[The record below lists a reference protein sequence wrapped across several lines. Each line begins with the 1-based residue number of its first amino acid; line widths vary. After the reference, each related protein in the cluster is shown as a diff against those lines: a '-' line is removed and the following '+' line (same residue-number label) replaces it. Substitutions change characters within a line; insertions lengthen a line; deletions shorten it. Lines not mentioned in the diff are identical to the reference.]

1 MPTPYRLV
9 TERLELRCWDP
20 REAPALKAALD
31 DSLEHLRAWMPWAH
45 EEPSTPAELTERLRG
60 FRAGFDRDE
69 FYFYGAWMG
78 DEVVG
83 GPGLHRRVGDAAL
96 EIGYWI
102 RAGRT
107 QQGLAA
113 EAASALTRAAFE
125 LCGVERVE
133 IHVDP
138 RNAPSLGVPR
148 KLGYAEEAT
157 LRRRLPPC
165 PPGAPRGDV
174 TIFSLLDE
182 EFRASPL
189 AAFPLEAYDAA
200 GNRVIQTIG

>member
-1 MPTPYRLV
+1 VPYRIV

-20 REAPALKAALD
+20 CEAPALKAAVD
-31 DSLEHLRAWMPWAH
+31 GSLEQLRAFMPWAH
-45 EEPSTPAELTERLRG
+45 EEPSTAAEMAELLRG
-60 FRAGFDRDE
+60 FRAAFDRDE
-69 FYFYGAWMG
+69 SYFYGAWMDG
-78 DEVVG
+78 DVVG

-102 RAGRT
+102 RAGSTRR
-107 QQGLAA
+107 GLAT
-113 EAASALTRAAFE
+113 EAVSALTRAAFA
-125 LCGVERVE
+125 LWDVERVE

-138 RNAPSLGVPR
+138 RNAPSLGVAR
-148 KLGYAEEAT
+148 RLGYAEEAT

-174 TIFSLLDE
+174 TIFSLLAE

-189 AAFPLEAYDAA
+189 AAFPLAAYDA
-200 GNRVIQTIG
+200 GGECLIEKVG

>member
-1 MPTPYRLV
+1 MPAPYRLV

-20 REAPALKAALD
+20 REAPQMKAAID
-31 DSLEHLRAWMPWAH
+31 GNLEHLRPWMPWAH
-45 EEPSTPAELTERLRG
+45 EEPSAPAEVVERIRG
-60 FRAGFDRDE
+60 FRAAFDRDE
-69 FYFYGAWMG
+69 EYIYGVWRDG
-78 DEVVG
+78 EVAG
-83 GPGLHRRVGDAAL
+83 GAGLHRRVGEGAL

-102 RAGRT
+102 SHDLTRR
-107 QQGLAA
+107 GLVT

-125 LCGVERVE
+125 LLGIERVD

-138 RNAPSLGVPR
+138 ANAPSLGVPR
-148 KLGYAEEAT
+148 KLGFLEEAT

-165 PPGAPRGDV
+165 PPGGPRPDMTV
-174 TIFSLLDE
+174 FSLLAD

-200 GNRVIQTIG
+200 GNRVI